1 MVTDRQFRLPD
12 LGEGLT
18 EADIVRWLVE
28 AGDRVTTNQ
37 PLLEVETAKAV
48 VEVPSP
54 FTGVVVAVHGA
65 AGETVPVGTAL
76 VTVDVAEADGGPG
89 EPGEHGGPAGS
100 RRSGPVPDDTH
111 GGPEQ
116 QQVLVGYGPRPPAAP
131 TRRPRR
137 TRRGGA
143 GMGATGVG
151 AATAL
156 GTSAVLGATAA
167 GGTPAADQPA
177 GGGNGTGGAP
187 GPVLAKPP
195 VRKLARDLGVDLRG
209 IVGTGPQGTISRADV
224 EAAAGPAVI
233 PHPTAGT
240 TSPPRPSGPR
250 TATPGR
256 ADPTAPA
263 RPGQIPLGARF
274 DPTSRTWLVP
284 VTGVRRATA
293 KAMVASA
300 FTAPHVTEFI
310 AVDMTGTMAAR
321 DRLAALPEFADV
333 KVTPLLFVAKAL
345 LTAVRR
351 YPAINASW
359 VRGAADPGDP
369 AAQIV
374 MHEAVNLGV
383 AVASPRGLLVPNIPD
398 AGRLGLVELAHT
410 LHRLTADAR
419 AGRVAPADLT
429 GGTITITNVGVF
441 GVDIGTPILNP
452 GEAAI
457 LALGAVRPA
466 PWVHE
471 GQLAVRTVAQL
482 ALSFDHRMV
491 DGELGSAVLADV
503 AAMLTDPTVLLAWS

>member
-18 EADIVRWLVE
+18 EAEIVRWLVS

-76 VTVDVAEADGGPG
+76 VTVDVAEAGGAPG
-89 EPGEHGGPAGS
+89 EADESGGPAGS
-100 RRSGPVPDDTH
+100 RRPGSAHDEPR
-111 GGPEQ
+111 GGDEQ

-131 TRRPRR
+131 ARRPRR
-137 TRRGGA
+137 SRRGA
-143 GMGATGVG
+143 AGVG
-151 AATAL
+151 AAPVNAATPLGPSAL
-156 GTSAVLGATAA
+156 LGATVA
-167 GGTPAADQPA
+167 GGPPAAAHPPA
-177 GGGNGTGGAP
+177 GGGNGAGRDP

-209 IVGTGPQGTISRADV
+209 IVGTGPGGTISRADV
-224 EAAAGPAVI
+224 EAAAAPAVI

-240 TSPPRPSGPR
+240 TSPPRPSGPQ
-250 TATPGR
+250 TAAPGR

-263 RPGQIPLGARF
+263 RPGQIPVGARF
-274 DPTSRTWLVP
+274 DPTTRTWLVP

-300 FTAPHVTEFI
+300 FTAPHVTEFVS
-310 AVDMTGTMAAR
+310 VDMTGTMAAR

-359 VRGAADPGDP
+359 VGSDDPSDP

-374 MHEAVNLGV
+374 MHEAVNLGI
-383 AVASPRGLLVPNIPD
+383 AVASPRGLLVPNIPHAD
-398 AGRLGLVELAHT
+398 RLGLVELAHT
-410 LHRLTADAR
+410 LHRLAADAR